1 MTKKGLGKGL
11 LALIPEQTIPEQEAK
26 ESVRNIPLQEIFPN
40 PHQPR
45 RSFDKEKLAEL
56 AASIKQH
63 GVVQPVIVI
72 KTDKGYEL
80 VAGERR
86 WRAAQLAGLSELPC
100 IIRELTHTAKEE
112 LALIENIQREDLNSI
127 EEAHS
132 YHHLMEAF
140 AYTQEDL
147 AGRLGKSRSY
157 IANTLRLRSL
167 DEKYQD
173 LISKGYLTAGH
184 GRALLAVE
192 QAKNREILAK
202 NIMEKKLSVRQS
214 EELAKK
220 LNTTQNPSSKPL
232 KNNNTGN
239 IELREL
245 ENQLR
250 ERFCTKVSICSAA
263 KGGKIV
269 VDYYSPEE
277 LMRLTDIL
285 LKEV

>member
-1 MTKKGLGKGL
+1 MAKKGLGKGL
-11 LALIPEQTIPEQEAK
+11 LALIPEQSFPEQETK
-26 ESVRNIPLQEIFPN
+26 EAVLNIPLQEIFPN

-45 RSFDKEKLAEL
+45 RNFDEEKLAEL
-56 AASIKQH
+56 AASVKQH

-86 WRAAQLAGLSELPC
+86 WRAAQLAGLGELPC
-100 IIRELTHTAKEE
+100 IVRELTRTAKEE
-112 LALIENIQREDLNSI
+112 LALIENIQREDLNAI
-127 EEAHS
+127 EEAQS
-132 YHHLMEAF
+132 YQHLMEVF

-147 AGRLGKSRSY
+147 SGRLGKSRSY

-167 DEKYQD
+167 EEKYQE
-173 LISKGYLTAGH
+173 LIAKGQLTAGH

-192 QAKNREILAK
+192 QAKNRELLAK
-202 NIMEKKLSVRQS
+202 DILDKKLSVRQA

-220 LNTTQNPSSKPL
+220 LNIHKNPARPVK
-232 KNNNTGN
+232 KEKTGDAD
-239 IELREL
+239 LREL

-250 ERFCTKVSICSAA
+250 ERFCTKVSILPAA

-277 LMRLTDIL
+277 LMRLADVL
-285 LKEV
+285 LKEE